1 MGRVSRFLTWLGV
14 PVCSGCYNKILQA
27 GALETAEIYSSPPM
41 VVFWQ
46 RPSSDCWLRLAVS
59 LQGGRGGR
67 SRVSLRKLVPFM
79 RTEPTIPQR
88 PHFLIPS
95 HGGGVGGA
103 LGFQHMNLSGLA
115 GGAHKYLEHSG
126 GTWKKK
132 NFRSLLTTHLPKAA
146 QNNSKTLRLD
156 SQEAY
161 DIRK

>member
-1 MGRVSRFLTWLGV
+1 MTGCSSLFRLLQQNTSGWCLRNSRNLLITPHGCVLAKALFRLLTQTRCVLTGWKGRETSSLFEETSPIHEDRADHPAKAPLPNTITW
-14 PVCSGCYNKILQA
+14 
-27 GALETAEIYSSPPM
+27 
-41 VVFWQ
+41 W
-46 RPSSDCWLRLAVS
+46 
-59 LQGGRGGR
+59 GG
-67 SRVSLRKLVPFM
+67 
-79 RTEPTIPQR
+79 
-88 PHFLIPS
+88 
-95 HGGGVGGA
+95 GGA

-132 NFRSLLTTHLPKAA
+132 NFRSLLKTHLPKAA